1 MVPTT
6 IHNNRRLQRG
16 CLEWLLQEIDKVS
29 DKSPC
34 CGSWLRVTGCVRPAQ
49 PRCVFK
55 SCSNHHDAEEY
66 ESALLHTR
74 TPLPRLHHHNDPN
87 FVFLADLLTVLSLNR
102 SSSAGPTLG
111 TRITLTNTA
120 NPAATTFFKPDP
132 IFSRSCYNLPSAYAG
147 KLSKA
152 KIEWNVKDSSSNH
165 IICNQVNFYAKTG
178 CTGSSTTQRI
188 SSEANP
194 YVYTYAPTTVRCG
207 ALIIQ

>member
-1 MVPTT
+1 MQKRTDRLFFILEPLSPVST
-6 IHNNRRLQRG
+6 I
-16 CLEWLLQEIDKVS
+16 
-29 DKSPC
+29 
-34 CGSWLRVTGCVRPAQ
+34 TMT
-49 PRCVFK
+49 PR
-55 SCSNHHDAEEY
+55 
-66 ESALLHTR
+66 
-74 TPLPRLHHHNDPN
+74 PN
-87 FVFLADLLTVLSLNR
+87 FVFLAVLLTVLSLNR